1 MTLSYCSFLHS
12 LYLVPALSKKISC
25 EQNFKPCS
33 LKKSDFNAIK
43 PYGLT
48 GWEWLCIH
56 THLYIYRVTMIH
68 FLSTAKTR
76 KYWCKELNK
85 LSESH
90 PARVSMEFQPSLGT
104 YCAQIKLC
112 APVPVGL
119 GLHLHSSHSL
129 HRRRRRPL
137 SASMI
142 CASALVISY
151 WISCYRLLFV
161 ICYLEIQSFF
171 GHPFLN
177 DLAPWKCISHR
188 HFSLMLLFFLQQGQT
203 QTITPE
209 APTTIPNPPGNSQ
222 FHLPFSV
229 VIVRSRQHFI
239 QLLAPVTGQLPS

>member
-1 MTLSYCSFLHS
+1 
-12 LYLVPALSKKISC
+12 
-25 EQNFKPCS
+25 
-33 LKKSDFNAIK
+33 
-43 PYGLT
+43 
-48 GWEWLCIH
+48 
-56 THLYIYRVTMIH
+56 MIH

-129 HRRRRRPL
+129 HRRRRRRPL

-188 HFSLMLLFFLQQGQT
+188 HFSLMLIFYIATKILLNLDVAFLFTARADSDNYPWGT
-203 QTITPE
+203 NN
-209 APTTIPNPPGNSQ
+209 NPKS
-222 FHLPFSV
+222 SW
-229 VIVRSRQHFI
+229 
-239 QLLAPVTGQLPS
+239 